1 MAKCFSQIRFLV
13 KHASQS
19 MFQQQSNVSL
29 SRGESVVS
37 ESQKNAIP
45 STTNIPRALSRPST
59 PPHSSIALIAPPSVK
74 DFNLPL
80 KPFRIP
86 FLHTKDA
93 RSAIV
98 PESEKLK
105 RPSTAGSDIS
115 RTLGIRSQ
123 VGENRIADT
132 NFAQFSKGFPA
143 RPSTALSGSPLSAVS
158 RPKSAGPNPLI
169 TSRNRSLSNVELDR
183 IESERKRLDERLIS
197 MKGVMNDMSAQSKFM
212 EEELKRLQFQ
222 STILDKDL
230 LDCDA
235 DAEHRLVQSL
245 LAIQTKS
252 EYWIQSVKE
261 EELYTNTLTLVLER
275 NSSMRIEVETKF
287 TAEQSQL
294 VHYDHDLH
302 VLSIRLHQAKLE
314 QSSAEKVYQS
324 FAEEIEK
331 WREQRDAQLVARKKQ
346 VSDIRKEQNGVEV
359 QGNSVDNSQLIRQG
373 SESDFSNASDAISK
387 RTLQEGMLQMKRL
400 TQQESAASISAC
412 YNACIERT
420 QQFIE
425 EEESM
430 KQRIVDCKKQKEVL
444 SKTLELLKYGGDDS
458 DSNADGEIKTR
469 TSKIER

>member
-1 MAKCFSQIRFLV
+1 
-13 KHASQS
+13 
-19 MFQQQSNVSL
+19 MFHQQSNVPL
-29 SRGESVVS
+29 SRGESVAS
-37 ESQKNAIP
+37 ESQKTAIP
-45 STTNIPRALSRPST
+45 STTNNPRVLSRPGT
-59 PPHSSIALIAPPSVK
+59 PTMPNSSIALLAPPSVK
-74 DFNLPL
+74 DFSLPL

-98 PESEKLK
+98 PDSEKLK
-105 RPSTAGSDIS
+105 RPSTAASMRVSNAATDSS

-123 VGENRIADT
+123 VGDSRIADT
-132 NFAQFSKGFPA
+132 SFAHFSKGFHE
-143 RPSTALSGSPLSAVS
+143 RPSTALSSSPMTYVP
-158 RPKSAGPNPLI
+158 RPKSAGPNPLA

-197 MKGVMNDMSAQSKFM
+197 MKGTMNEMSAQSKFM
-212 EEELKRLQFQ
+212 DEELKRLQFQ

-261 EELYTNTLTLVLER
+261 EELYTNTLTLVFER
-275 NSSMRIEVETKF
+275 NSSMRSEIESKF
-287 TAEQSQL
+287 SAAQSEL
-294 VHYDHDLH
+294 AHYDHDLH

-314 QSSAEKVYQS
+314 QASAEKAYQS
-324 FAEEIEK
+324 FADEIEN
-331 WREQRDAQLVARKKQ
+331 WREQRDAQLLARDKQ
-346 VSDIRKEQNGVEV
+346 VSDIRKEKNTEDVEESSANITHLV
-359 QGNSVDNSQLIRQG
+359 RQG
-373 SESDFSNASDAISK
+373 SDSERFSSTSDTISK

-430 KQRIVDCKKQKEVL
+430 KHRIAECKMQKDVL
-444 SKTLELLKYGGDDS
+444 SKTLEMLKYGGDDS